1 MAKETIELEVKSNV
15 GEVTKDAAGLA
26 SEFKIMGV
34 SLNSVKA
41 GLVSVGK
48 TAKTMFATMKAGI
61 MSTGIGALLIAV
73 TALVSY
79 FTNTKRGA
87 DKLAQAMSALGAIV
101 DAITDAFSRLGETM
115 VAAFE
120 NPQKAVE
127 QLYSVIQNQLVN
139 RLDGLIKGF
148 GALGDVIKS
157 VFTLDFEGAA
167 EGAKSFGDAL
177 LQTTTGLD
185 AEQRKEFVDSIKEMG
200 AEMAREAAAMAALT
214 KRTQQLRD
222 ADNAFMIQKAAT
234 RQEIEKARLIAED
247 ETKSAQ
253 ERLDNLKKAL
263 ELEAET
269 TEKEIALAR
278 ERMRIKEAEM
288 ALSENSAQDEQDLA
302 RLRADI
308 IEKETASVKMRRRVV
323 TEVNALDREIAA
335 EQKARAKEKQDEEDA
350 KIAKAKSEAAILL
363 ALQQEN
369 TLALI
374 TDLEKRAMEE
384 LRIQEEKELA
394 SAELLENS
402 ELVKAE
408 IRTKF
413 DRKRLEAEAKFSKQQ
428 VKWSG
433 MTADQQVGIASN
445 AAGDMATILGEETA
459 AGKAFAIAQTTMDT
473 YASATAAYK
482 SLAGIGPAG
491 PALGAVAAGA
501 AIAAG
506 LANVASIVATPVPGG
521 GGGGGGGSRGGGG
534 AAPTT
539 PAPQMM
545 SGAFEL
551 TGGVE
556 PEPVKAFV
564 VTDEMTNSQ
573 NQLANIRRRATI

>member
-1 MAKETIELEVKSNV
+1 MAKSKETIELEVKSNV
-15 GEVTKDAAGLA
+15 GEVSKDAAGLA

-34 SLNSVKA
+34 SLNSLKL
-41 GLVSVGK
+41 GFVSVGK
-48 TAKTMFATMKAGI
+48 TAKAMFATMKAGI

-73 TALVSY
+73 TALISY

-87 DKLAQAMSALGAIV
+87 DKLAQGMSALGAVV
-101 DAITDAFSRLGETM
+101 DAITDAFSKLGETM

-127 QLYSVIQNQLVN
+127 QLWEIIQNQLVN
-139 RLDGLIKGF
+139 RLDGLIMGF

-167 EGAKSFGDAL
+167 EGAKAFGDAL
-177 LQTTTGLD
+177 LQTSTGLD

-200 AEMAREAAAMAALT
+200 AEIAREAAAMAALT

-263 ELEAET
+263 ELEAST
-269 TEKEIALAR
+269 TEKEIALAK
-278 ERMRIKEAEM
+278 ERMLIQQAEM

-302 RLRADI
+302 RLKADI

-323 TEVNALDREIAA
+323 TEVNALEREIAA
-335 EQKARAKEKQDEEDA
+335 EKKARAKEDQDAEDA
-350 KIAKAKSEAAILL
+350 KIAKAESEAAILL

-374 TDLEKRAMEE
+374 EDLKTRALEE
-384 LRIQEEKELA
+384 LRIQEEKEIA

-402 ELVKAE
+402 EAVKAE
-408 IRTKF
+408 IRKKF
-413 DRKRLEAEAKFSKQQ
+413 DRLRNDADAKFSKKQ
-428 VKWSG
+428 VKWSK
-433 MTADQQVGIASN
+433 MTKDEQLGIASST
-445 AAGDMATILGEETA
+445 AGDMAKIMGEETE
-459 AGKAFAIAQTTMDT
+459 AGKAFAITQATIDT
-473 YASATAAYK
+473 YKSATSAY
-482 SLAGIGPAG
+482 SAMSGIPVVG

-506 LANVASIVATPVPGG
+506 LANVAAISSTGGGG
-521 GGGGGGGSRGGGG
+521 GGGGGGGSVP
-534 AAPTT
+534 AAPAP

-551 TGGVE
+551 TGGE
-556 PEPVKAFV
+556 APEPLRAYV

-573 NQLANIRRRATI
+573 NQLANIRRRSTI

>member
-1 MAKETIELEVKSNV
+1 MAKSKETIELEVKSNV
-15 GEVTKDAAGLA
+15 GEVSKDAAGLA

-34 SLNSVKA
+34 SLNSLKL
-41 GLVSVGK
+41 GFVSVGK
-48 TAKTMFATMKAGI
+48 TAKAMFATMKAGI

-73 TALVSY
+73 TALISY

-87 DKLAQAMSALGAIV
+87 DKLAQGMSALGAVV
-101 DAITDAFSRLGETM
+101 DAITDAFSKLGETM

-127 QLYSVIQNQLVN
+127 QLWEIIQNQLVN
-139 RLDGLIKGF
+139 RLDGLIMGF

-167 EGAKSFGDAL
+167 EGAKAFGDAL
-177 LQTTTGLD
+177 LQTSTGLD

-200 AEMAREAAAMAALT
+200 AEIAREAAAMAALT

-263 ELEAET
+263 ELEAST
-269 TEKEIALAR
+269 TEKEIALAK
-278 ERMRIKEAEM
+278 ERMLIQQAEM

-302 RLRADI
+302 RLKADI

-323 TEVNALDREIAA
+323 TEVNALEREIAA
-335 EQKARAKEKQDEEDA
+335 EKKARAKEDQDAEDA
-350 KIAKAKSEAAILL
+350 KIAKAESEAAILL

-374 TDLEKRAMEE
+374 EDLKTRALEE
-384 LRIQEEKELA
+384 LRIQEEKEIA

-402 ELVKAE
+402 EAVKAE
-408 IRTKF
+408 IRKKF
-413 DRKRLEAEAKFSKQQ
+413 DRLRNDADAKFSKKQ
-428 VKWSG
+428 VKWSK
-433 MTADQQVGIASN
+433 MTKDEQLGIASST
-445 AAGDMATILGEETA
+445 AGDMAKIMGEETE
-459 AGKAFAIAQTTMDT
+459 AGKAFAITQATIDT
-473 YASATAAYK
+473 YKSATSAY
-482 SLAGIGPAG
+482 SAMSGIPVVG

-506 LANVASIVATPVPGG
+506 LANVAAISSTGGGG
-521 GGGGGGGSRGGGG
+521 GGGGGGGSVP
-534 AAPTT
+534 AAPAP

-551 TGGVE
+551 TGGE
-556 PEPVKAFV
+556 APEPLRAYV